1 MNVSQKQTAR
11 KFVEYWT
18 FQRGSEKGGDRQFW
32 NSLYALF
39 YDRLVLR
46 VGRHGRAEG
55 AAGDFKAS
63 LARVRVYGIRVDEK
77 EEENS

>member
-1 MNVSQKQTAR
+1 MIVR
-11 KFVEYWT
+11 
-18 FQRGSEKGGDRQFW
+18 
-32 NSLYALF
+32 F

-46 VGRHGRAEG
+46 WAVHGRGEG

-63 LARVRVYGIRVDEK
+63 LASVRVYGIRVDEK

>member
-1 MNVSQKQTAR
+1 MIVR
-11 KFVEYWT
+11 
-18 FQRGSEKGGDRQFW
+18 
-32 NSLYALF
+32 F

-46 VGRHGRAEG
+46 WAVHGRGEG

-77 EEENS
+77 EGGIS